1 MVFFFGFAI
10 TFSMNKTFFGFKQV
24 DAAAKA
30 GMVRGV
36 FSSVASKYDVMND
49 FMSFGLHR
57 WWKHEMLKK
66 LSPQRGDKY
75 LDVASGSGDI
85 GFKVWEKEADVT
97 LTDINPDMLQ
107 VAKNK
112 AVDSNKLTGISFQ
125 VADAENLPFAD
136 NEFDI
141 LGIAFGIRN
150 VTNIDKALGEFYRV
164 LKPGG
169 RFVCLEFSDVENEII
184 KKFYD
189 LYSFNVIP
197 KIGGV
202 VANDEASYQYLVESI
217 RKFPPA
223 PEFLKMIETA
233 GFKNVDYKKYT
244 HGVVAIHSGIKL
256 I

>member
-1 MVFFFGFAI
+1 M
-10 TFSMNKTFFGFKQV
+10 TKTFFGFKQV

-30 GMVRGV
+30 GMVRDV
-36 FSSVASKYDVMND
+36 FSSVAGKYDVMND

-57 WWKHEMLKK
+57 WWKHEMIKK
-66 LSPQRGDKY
+66 LAPKSGDKY
-75 LDVASGSGDI
+75 LDVAGGSGDI
-85 GFKVWEKEADVT
+85 GFKMRDKGAEVT

-107 VAKNK
+107 VAKKK
-112 AVDSNKLTGISFQ
+112 AVDANKLTGFSYQ
-125 VADAENLPFAD
+125 VADAEALPFGDA
-136 NEFDI
+136 EFDI

-150 VTNIDKALGEFYRV
+150 VTNIDVALSEFYRV

-169 RFVCLEFSDVENEII
+169 RFVCLEFSDVENEVI

-197 KIGGV
+197 KIGGL

-223 PEFLKMIETA
+223 MEFEKMIETA
-233 GFKNVDYKKYT
+233 GFGDVGYKKYT
-244 HGVVAIHSGIKL
+244 HGVVAIHWGNK
-256 I
+256 

>member
-1 MVFFFGFAI
+1 M
-10 TFSMNKTFFGFKQV
+10 TKTFFGFKQV
-24 DAAAKA
+24 NAAAKA
-30 GMVRGV
+30 GMVRDV
-36 FSSVASKYDVMND
+36 FSSVAGKYDIMND

-57 WWKHEMLKK
+57 LWKHEMIKK
-66 LSPQRGDKY
+66 LAPRSGQKY
-75 LDVASGSGDI
+75 LDVAGGSGDI
-85 GFKVWEKEADVT
+85 GFKVWEKGAEVT

-112 AVDSNKLTGISFQ
+112 AVDQNKLSGLRFE
-125 VADAENLPFAD
+125 VADAENLPFAE

-150 VTNIDKALGEFYRV
+150 VTNIDKGLAEFHRV

-189 LYSFNVIP
+189 LYSFNIIP
-197 KIGGV
+197 KIGGI

-223 PEFLKMIETA
+223 PEFAKMIEAA
-233 GFKNVDYKKYT
+233 GLKDVGYKKYT
-244 HGVVAIHSGIKL
+244 HGVVAVHWGIKL
-256 I
+256 

>member
-1 MVFFFGFAI
+1 M
-10 TFSMNKTFFGFKQV
+10 SKTFFGFKQV

-30 GMVRGV
+30 GMVRDV

-57 WWKHEMLKK
+57 WWKAEMLKK
-66 LSPQRGDKY
+66 LAPKKGGKY
-75 LDVASGSGDI
+75 LDVAGGSGDI
-85 GFKVWEKEADVT
+85 GFKVWEKGGDVT

-107 VAKNK
+107 VAKDK
-112 AVDSNKLTGISFQ
+112 AVNSNKIERIKFE
-125 VADAENLPFAD
+125 VADAEKLQFAD
-136 NEFDI
+136 AEFDI

-150 VTNIDKALGEFYRV
+150 VTNIDKALSEFYRV

-197 KIGGV
+197 KIGGI

-223 PEFLKMIETA
+223 PEFVKLIETA
-233 GFKNVDYKKYT
+233 GFKDVGYKKYT
-244 HGVVAIHSGIKL
+244 HGVVAIHWGVKA
-256 I
+256 

>member
-1 MVFFFGFAI
+1 MEQ
-10 TFSMNKTFFGFKQV
+10 KTFFGFKTV
-24 DAAAKA
+24 DAAEKA

-57 WWKHEMLKK
+57 YWKHEMIKK
-66 LSPQRGDKY
+66 ISPRSGQKY
-75 LDVASGSGDI
+75 LDVAGGSGDI
-85 GFKVWEKEADVT
+85 GFKVWEKGAEVT

-107 VAKNK
+107 VAKNR
-112 AVDSNKLTGISFQ
+112 AVDKNILERINFET
-125 VADAENLPFAD
+125 ADAEKLQFAD
-136 NEFDI
+136 NTFDS

-150 VTNIDKALGEFYRV
+150 VTNIDKALAEFYRV

-169 RFVCLEFSDVENEII
+169 KFVCLEFSDVENEII

-189 LYSFNVIP
+189 LYSFNIIP
-197 KIGGV
+197 KIGGI

-223 PEFLKMIETA
+223 VEFAKMIEAA
-233 GFKNVDYKKYT
+233 GFKNVGYKKYT
-244 HGVVAIHSGIKL
+244 HGVVAIHAGVKV
-256 I
+256 